1 MDMFREY
8 MVRKLIKKFGLEDE
22 RVIAFARRC
31 ELYEDSETA
40 EDALFLEYM
49 QLIEESVSEEE

>member
-40 EDALFLEYM
+40 EDVLFLGYM
-49 QLIEESVSEEE
+49 ELIKENISEEE